1 MYLVTLSL
9 HDDRLTDKS
18 HLMTKVEKL
27 QSFDITSMHSEF
39 EVEPAQNIANDDGAR
54 EIERRLDWVGIFV
67 PEKGGSFEKHLY
79 KYKDSKSLCNES
91 ILAAFL
97 TTSNDDVEYLVFRLL
112 EAAEHHTIDNLQHL
126 HEWSD
131 EGYGDRGNIEFAP
144 KNLLMSYYAIDF
156 YD

>member
-67 PEKGGSFEKHLY
+67 PEKGGSFEQHLY
-79 KYKDSKSLCNES
+79 KYKDIESLCNES
-91 ILAAFL
+91 VISAIL
-97 TTSNDDVEYLVFRLL
+97 TTDIKDVCHIAGTFLNTDGADIFDDLSSV
-112 EAAEHHTIDNLQHL
+112 
-126 HEWSD
+126 SD
-131 EGYGDRGNIEFAP
+131 WVCGGEGHGIMMAYF
-144 KNLLMSYYAIDF
+144 AIDL
-156 YD
+156 Y